1 MIADGWSIDARIS
14 PTQFRLVLCVKPREV
29 KLRFAREAITYL
41 FPVYQVLAVEDRY
54 AREILERAIDKV
66 EVLSVCTHTWVGMKA
81 GKHRVAVALSLNVQR
96 RYNSDRDYE

>member
-41 FPVYQVLAVEDRY
+41 LPVYQVFAVEYRY
-54 AREILERAIDKV
+54 SWEILERAVHQV
-66 EVLSVCTHTWVGMKA
+66 EVLAVCAHTWVGMKA
-81 GKHRVAVALSLNVQR
+81 GKHRVAIALSQNVQR

>member
-41 FPVYQVLAVEDRY
+41 LPMYQVFAVKHRY
-54 AREILERAIDKV
+54 SWKILERAVDKV

-81 GKHRVAVALSLNVQR
+81 GKHRVAIALSQNVQR
-96 RYNSDRDYE
+96 RYNSDRDCE